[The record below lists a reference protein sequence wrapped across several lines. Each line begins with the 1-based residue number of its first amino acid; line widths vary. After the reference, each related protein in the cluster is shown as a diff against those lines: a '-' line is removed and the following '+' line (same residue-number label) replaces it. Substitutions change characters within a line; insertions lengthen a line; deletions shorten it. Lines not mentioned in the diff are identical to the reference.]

1 MSHSLR
7 TVARQALLSLGFTRP
22 EYWSGLLFSSPK
34 DLPDPG
40 IKPES
45 PTWQAYSL
53 ALSHQ
58 GSHNGHNNSKC
69 KWEIEFKSLEHTVPG
84 TKVLLK
90 CWLDS
95 VSHRYKTSCWVLC
108 SLKLFLEVI
117 FLANFFSGE
126 KQNKAGFPSWLS
138 SRVPPTKQKHRFDAW
153 SGSGKIPHVMKQL
166 NPWVPTTEPEL

>member
-1 MSHSLR
+1 MGCCFLLQGIFLTQGSN
-7 TVARQALLSLGFTRP
+7 LSLLLGRHILYHWANREVTMDIIIVSVNEKLSLSP
-22 EYWSGLLFSSPK
+22 WS
-34 DLPDPG
+34 
-40 IKPES
+40 
-45 PTWQAYSL
+45 
-53 ALSHQ
+53 
-58 GSHNGHNNSKC
+58 
-69 KWEIEFKSLEHTVPG
+69 TVPG

-138 SRVPPTKQKHRFDAW
+138 GRVPPTKQKHRFDAW